1 MNSASPSPESL
12 VLDIAT
18 LKELARVICGDD
30 DLYYRTGRDI
40 SEFFTRA
47 GWVHVPSYEGQY
59 RREWTFELLNAQCH
73 TPGQMEK
80 VLIRLA
86 EPREYLDEPER
97 LTPVV
102 TAINTFLIHEGLRLV
117 NPGGRPRLIPCDP
130 ALASPGHHAPAEFRG
145 TLTDII
151 SDPRAAQVLQA
162 RLDEAQ
168 TCYENGA
175 HVAAIIMLGS
185 LLEGVLL
192 RAVLERDPS
201 VLGNLRVEKVSL
213 AELIK
218 RCNNA
223 GWIDP
228 DIEKFC
234 HELREYRN
242 YVHPRQEIDAAHTPD
257 RDTLNVSW
265 QVVGAVL
272 NDLHATRPQA
282 VPS

>member
-1 MNSASPSPESL
+1 MTDTTAPDATR
-12 VLDIAT
+12 LDVAT

-40 SEFFTRA
+40 SEFLTRA
-47 GWVHVPSYEGQY
+47 GWDDVPAYEGQY
-59 RREWTFELLNAQCH
+59 RREWTSELLNERRH
-73 TPGQMEK
+73 LPGQLEK
-80 VLIRLA
+80 VLLRLA
-86 EPREYLDEPER
+86 EPLEYLDEPDQ
-97 LTPVV
+97 LAGVV
-102 TAINTFLIHEGLRLV
+102 TAVNAFLIHEGMRIV
-117 NPGGRPRLIPCDP
+117 TPGGRPRIIPCDP
-130 ALASPGHHAPAEFRG
+130 ALAGPGHHAPAEFRG
-145 TLTDII
+145 TLADII
-151 SDPRAAQVLQA
+151 TDPRAAHVLQA
-162 RLDEAQ
+162 RMDEAQ

-192 RAVLERDPS
+192 RAVLERDAS
-201 VLGNLRVEKVSL
+201 LLGNAKVDRISL

-218 RCNNA
+218 RCHSA
-223 GWIDP
+223 GWIDA

-242 YVHPRQEIDAAHTPD
+242 YVHPRQEIDATHTPD

-272 NDLHATRPQA
+272 NDLHATRPDIT
-282 VPS
+282 S